1 MVKTLYDCCL
11 QCVANNLRALNRP
24 GSYLTRT
31 QKEDLLERMCWHE
44 LFTIENL
51 RAISYNLLSDELNRI
66 HMSYSEQ
73 VNDELLKLLSSC
85 KCSPKWLTIHKC
97 KAVTSKGLV
106 HITGMLSQVETLQL
120 RKLPG
125 LIDSVTVCFNVGEL
139 LTHLDLR
146 ECEAVTD
153 VGLMALLKRC
163 PNISILNVAY
173 LSQLTNK
180 SLQTAASCLGKNL
193 LELDAAKVYHITNVA
208 TEAIADNCPNLTM
221 ANFDD
226 CLKLDGLGICKMA
239 RQCNLKV
246 LQISY
251 CFGIKSQAL
260 GQILQ
265 SDRLQENLVELV
277 LFRLIFDPSVA
288 THLEMFSSLSELSL
302 CGMIYRTSVVA
313 MNIFTAI
320 GHQLSKVDLSNCTQ
334 LTDDVWDVLV
344 KCCTSLET
352 LCMKAIRDLSSPKL
366 AALFTDKKRASLFR
380 CIDFSVCK
388 NLPIEVI
395 DAIVTNCHNLETLM
409 LAYCKEVDDT
419 VVLSIAKHCPKLKR
433 LSLRRCKVTDSSV
446 CEVAIHC
453 HDLLLLELARIHKL
467 TDKCVIA
474 LAGNCP
480 YLEELYISGC
490 TMITSAATRYLQ
502 DCSVR
507 KIFILHSAANLPP
520 NAIMA
525 KDLDTGEYT

>member
-313 MNIFTAI
+313 MN
-320 GHQLSKVDLSNCTQ
+320 
-334 LTDDVWDVLV
+334 
-344 KCCTSLET
+344 
-352 LCMKAIRDLSSPKL
+352 
-366 AALFTDKKRASLFR
+366 
-380 CIDFSVCK
+380 
-388 NLPIEVI
+388 LPIEVI

-525 KDLDTGEYT
+525 KDLDTGEYTCMDNSNYTTFV